1 MRLRLQGLF
10 IYSPFP
16 KNSQNPPPIH
26 ENRDFVSPFI
36 PQYLRVSA
44 WLGESNSGDGKAY
57 GKEIEAE
64 KE

>member
-1 MRLRLQGLF
+1 MKLKFFL
-10 IYSPFP
+10 
-16 KNSQNPPPIH
+16 
-26 ENRDFVSPFI
+26 SPFI